1 MYGGSILVDLNVHNS
16 YTHFSSDI
24 PKVKDVIRDAL
35 TYEIKNTYG
44 LKMQLEKKY
53 RGNKKKV
60 FQELNKLKYKH
71 FIEKQSFFLTGFLD
85 RVCKALEDN
94 NISYR
99 INDLRKNS
107 PIKLQD
113 DLSLHDI
120 EPYWYQKQII
130 HDLVDKKRVILAVA
144 TGGGKTISA
153 IIATNALNKRTLF
166 ITHKLDLLYQTYKN
180 YKKYTNK
187 RIGIIGDGKFEEGD
201 VTIGTTGT
209 LYNIIK
215 KDPEYALEFFA
226 QYDFLIVD
234 EAHRV
239 SSKSFNTIANYCVN
253 AEYRLGLTATPFM
266 KTQEENMLLE
276 GAIGKYQLE
285 VTPKQL
291 IDLGILAQPYFFYI
305 PIEGEVYKTEWD
317 EIYHE
322 GIVEYEPRN
331 KAIVELAIQRS
342 SKGDKILIIVLHLDH
357 GEILYKELKGT
368 NCRTSWVNGSDKTS
382 IRRKVLDDIAD
393 DQIDCIIATNIF
405 DEGIDITS
413 INCII
418 LGAGTKSAPALFQRA
433 GRGMR
438 RKDNNKCLVIDFIDY
453 QHKILLDHSVKRYKN
468 IKDKDGYD
476 IIDSLKK
483 YDER

>member
-1 MYGGSILVDLNVHNS
+1 MEGKLVDLNIHNS
-16 YTHFSSDI
+16 YTYFSSDI
-24 PKVKDVIRDAL
+24 SKAKEVIRDAL

-53 RGNKKKV
+53 RGNKSKV
-60 FQELNKLKYKH
+60 FQELNKLKYKN
-71 FIEKQSFFLTGFLD
+71 FIENQSFFLTGFLE
-85 RVCKALEDN
+85 RVCKALDDN

-99 INDLRKNS
+99 INDLRDNK
-107 PIKLQD
+107 PVKLQD
-113 DLSLHDI
+113 DLVLNGI
-120 EPYWYQKQII
+120 EPYWYQEQII
-130 HDLVDKKRVILAVA
+130 HDLVEKKRVILAVA

-153 IIATNALNKRTLF
+153 IIATNALNKKTLF
-166 ITHKLDLLYQTYKN
+166 ITHKLDLLYQTYEN
-180 YKKYTNK
+180 YREYTNK
-187 RIGIIGDGKFEEGD
+187 RIGIIGDGRFEEGE

-239 SSKSFNTIANYCVN
+239 SSKSFNTIAKYCVN

-266 KTQEENMLLE
+266 KTQEEDMLLE
-276 GAIGKYQLE
+276 GAISQYQLE

-305 PIEGEVYKTEWD
+305 PVEGEIYKTEWD
-317 EIYHE
+317 EIYHN

-331 KAIVELAIQRS
+331 EAVIKIALERAA
-342 SKGDKILIIVLHLDH
+342 KNDKILIVVLHLNH
-357 GEILYKELKGT
+357 GEILYNKLKDT

-382 IRRKVLDDIAD
+382 VRRKVLNEISNDK
-393 DQIDCIIATNIF
+393 IDCIIATNIF

-413 INCII
+413 INCVI
-418 LGAGTKSAPALFQRA
+418 LAAGTKSAPALFQRA
-433 GRGMR
+433 GRSMR
-438 RKDNNKCLVIDFIDY
+438 RKANNKCLIIDFIDY
-453 QHKILLDHSVKRYKN
+453 QHKILLNHSVKRYEN
-468 IKDKDGYD
+468 IKNKDGYD